1 MRLPQ
6 DISSGISHQSF
17 HGNDFDLLK
26 RIVAATMLSQTRI
39 EHPKMSYYPLRLS
52 EDVSINERSQRNYC
66 YLVSIASTPLARCL
80 SLLKYSVSNSLL
92 NIYRIQST
100 STHTYCLFPTM
111 LKNDFGANFSTA
123 LSTWRQ
129 NFLRKRHRIE
139 VYFNV

>member
-1 MRLPQ
+1 
-6 DISSGISHQSF
+6 
-17 HGNDFDLLK
+17 
-26 RIVAATMLSQTRI
+26 MLSRTRI
-39 EHPKMSYYPLRLS
+39 EHPKMFSHLS
-52 EDVSINERSQRNYC
+52 HMLADVSIVGFAQQNYC

-129 NFLRKRHRIE
+129 NFLRKRHRVE
-139 VYFNV
+139 VYFNVWILILMVRTA